1 MFRKLMKNKK
11 AQQTAEYALLIALVV
26 AAIIAMQT
34 YAQRTI
40 QARIRDAAVQL
51 VNRTQNFGTTTQYE
65 PYYLET
71 RYETLRDDTTRQIQD
86 INEARTGPGLS
97 KSLFKVAQ
105 NSQRTRVAGG
115 FQSSNYVPPVGN
127 EYKLEGQ

>member
-11 AQQTAEYALLIALVV
+11 AQQTAEYALLISLVV

-40 QARIRDAAVQL
+40 QARIRDASQHLATATSNL
-51 VNRTQNFGTTTQYE
+51 GTTVQYE

-71 RYETLRDDTTRQIQD
+71 DYTTERDETTEQRQNNASYNTVED
-86 INEARTGPGLS
+86 ST
-97 KSLFKVAQ
+97 
-105 NSQRTRVAGG
+105 RTRASGG
-115 FQSSNYVPPVGN
+115 FQSSAYNQVGD
-127 EYKLEGQ
+127 GI